1 MVKYKA
7 NPPNPINLM
16 MSARSFG
23 NYNLSAAISDIIDNS
38 IDANANKIDITHTFI
53 ERSPRIMIKDNGLGM
68 SEDEL
73 IEAMRPA
80 TKNPD
85 DYRSPDELGRFGWGL
100 KSASFSQ
107 CKILKVISKKQGK
120 FSGAVW
126 DLDNVAEWNMGILS
140 NDEIKSLELDISGE
154 SGTCVIWENCDRL
167 SEEKQL
173 DDNTWATL
181 IAGTKEDLALTYHKY
196 LEGKT
201 TSLKKI
207 FISLNGAPIHPYDPY
222 QTSNEATQPL
232 TEEPIKIDNITVKA
246 KAYILPHFSKLARP
260 VQEKLG
266 GKEGMLKNQG
276 FYVYRNS
283 RLIIKGT
290 WFDIVKFGEF
300 SQLVRISL
308 DVPNTLDKFWKI
320 TIDKSQASL
329 PLHIKNQLKPIIDKA
344 KQQSSRAYKS
354 KGGKIGSTKN
364 ITVWERFSRANEIK
378 FTVNRKHP
386 LIQKMINNDNG
397 KYVNSVLAIIEQ
409 NIPIDSLKRDLENN
423 EAQVVQTVS
432 DLERF
437 KEEFDAVFPDLFNE
451 YGSPNLL
458 REALKNKLEPYKSN
472 WKIVDDLLRD
482 KGL

>member
-107 CKILKVISKKQGK
+107 CKILKVISKKEGK

-167 SEEKQL
+167 SEEKQV
-173 DDNTWATL
+173 WM
-181 IAGTKEDLALTYHKY
+181 I
-196 LEGKT
+196 
-201 TSLKKI
+201 
-207 FISLNGAPIHPYDPY
+207 
-222 QTSNEATQPL
+222 
-232 TEEPIKIDNITVKA
+232 
-246 KAYILPHFSKLARP
+246 ILGRH
-260 VQEKLG
+260 
-266 GKEGMLKNQG
+266 
-276 FYVYRNS
+276 
-283 RLIIKGT
+283 
-290 WFDIVKFGEF
+290 
-300 SQLVRISL
+300 
-308 DVPNTLDKFWKI
+308 
-320 TIDKSQASL
+320 
-329 PLHIKNQLKPIIDKA
+329 
-344 KQQSSRAYKS
+344 
-354 KGGKIGSTKN
+354 
-364 ITVWERFSRANEIK
+364 
-378 FTVNRKHP
+378 
-386 LIQKMINNDNG
+386 
-397 KYVNSVLAIIEQ
+397 
-409 NIPIDSLKRDLENN
+409 
-423 EAQVVQTVS
+423 
-432 DLERF
+432 
-437 KEEFDAVFPDLFNE
+437 
-451 YGSPNLL
+451 
-458 REALKNKLEPYKSN
+458 
-472 WKIVDDLLRD
+472 
-482 KGL
+482 